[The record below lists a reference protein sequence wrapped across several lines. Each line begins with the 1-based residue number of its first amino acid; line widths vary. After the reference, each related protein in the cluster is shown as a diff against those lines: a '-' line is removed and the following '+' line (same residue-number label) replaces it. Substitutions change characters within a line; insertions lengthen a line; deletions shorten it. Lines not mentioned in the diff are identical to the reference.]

1 MYCETF
7 YNVVNAMYAAIGPS
21 QLHQTRLDTTLDFV
35 LLLVVLHSFPL
46 FLILPLQCNS
56 ILGRQGKVIRILEWG
71 KFWLVDSGIPGFGF
85 QNTAQ
90 GIWNSGN
97 EQNPE
102 SLFHYQGIWNSILE
116 SRIHCVE
123 SAI

>member
-1 MYCETF
+1 MYCQTF

-56 ILGRQGKVIRILEWG
+56 ILGRQGKVIRILESG
-71 KFWLVDSGIPGFGF
+71 KFWLVDSGI
-85 QNTAQ
+85 QLKES
-90 GIWNSGN
+90 GIPVMNKIRNPFSTITESGI
-97 EQNPE
+97 QSWNPE
-102 SLFHYQGIWNSILE
+102 STRVRNPRLSLIS
-116 SRIHCVE
+116 
-123 SAI
+123 